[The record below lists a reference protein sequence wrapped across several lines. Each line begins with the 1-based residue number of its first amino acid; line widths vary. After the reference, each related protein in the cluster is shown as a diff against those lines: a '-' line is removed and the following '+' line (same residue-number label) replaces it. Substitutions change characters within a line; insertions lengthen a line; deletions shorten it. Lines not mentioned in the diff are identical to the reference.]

1 MPSYVPFEFCFIVIA
16 KSQFRLGASG
26 LASEV
31 EREHV
36 VSKQILRHHVV
47 KHWSYP
53 WLCQGWVGETDYGLE
68 ISIENILFFFNISKF
83 LLLDDDLVVSFPK
96 SEVVSVEMSG

>member
-1 MPSYVPFEFCFIVIA
+1 MPGQISFEFGFVVVA

-26 LASEV
+26 LAAKV

-47 KHWSYP
+47 KHWSHS
-53 WLCQGWVGETDYGLE
+53 WLCQGWVRETDYGLE
-68 ISIENILFFFNISKF
+68 IPIKNVLFFFNISKF
-83 LLLDDDLVVSFPK
+83 LLLDDDFVVSFPK
-96 SEVVSVEMSG
+96 SEVVGVKRSG